1 MRLNL
6 TSLLFTLLLLIAK
19 VYPVSSQSIT
29 FNKVVSPIGSFSGI
43 VGGIAQD
50 KNGYVWFATG
60 GGLFRYDGY
69 RFKMYSHDPANKNS
83 LSSQRLETVFI
94 DSKGIIWIATLING
108 IDRFDPIT
116 GEFTHFQNDPKDPTS
131 LSHNSARSFL
141 EDRDGVL
148 WVGTWKGLDKY
159 DSETGKFQHFQ
170 HNPND
175 PESISSN
182 AVRKIYEDKAGTL
195 WVGTGSVWAGED
207 GGPDDGGLNRFDKKT
222 GKFIRYKHDP
232 NNPHSLISNK
242 IQAIFEDSRGN
253 FWIGTDGDGLHTMN
267 RKTGLFERHLYNP
280 GNPEKLSRP
289 LVTNSNIGLDHITFI
304 NEDALGGI
312 WIGTLSNGITHYNPE
327 TGRLNHYVNEHR
339 DSGFPDN
346 SGWSFCS
353 SRDGTVWIGTFQG
366 GLFRIDPYHT
376 VIPYS
381 TIGSA
386 VNAFAE
392 DPDNNLWIGTSAG
405 LIRQNRTTNNSRK
418 FVHDNNDPSSLSSDN
433 VHFMLKDKKEICG

>member
-1 MRLNL
+1 
-6 TSLLFTLLLLIAK
+6 
-19 VYPVSSQSIT
+19 
-29 FNKVVSPIGSFSGI
+29 
-43 VGGIAQD
+43 
-50 KNGYVWFATG
+50 
-60 GGLFRYDGY
+60 
-69 RFKMYSHDPANKNS
+69 
-83 LSSQRLETVFI
+83 
-94 DSKGIIWIATLING
+94 
-108 IDRFDPIT
+108 
-116 GEFTHFQNDPKDPTS
+116 
-131 LSHNSARSFL
+131 
-141 EDRDGVL
+141 
-148 WVGTWKGLDKY
+148 
-159 DSETGKFQHFQ
+159 
-170 HNPND
+170 
-175 PESISSN
+175 
-182 AVRKIYEDKAGTL
+182 
-195 WVGTGSVWAGED
+195 VGTGSVWAGED

-392 DPDNNLWIGTSAG
+392 DPYNNLWIGTSAG